1 MFKRMRAYISRIGYA
16 LVYKQYEERLRDQI
30 TGGIIPEHV
39 GLILDGNRRWAKDMG
54 VSVNDGHKYG
64 FQKLKEVLQWCWE
77 MNIRTVT
84 VYALSTENLRRPSE
98 ELGELMSLA
107 EKGFKEVLSSKE
119 VVQNEVRINILGR
132 IDLLS
137 DSLRATIMEAKE
149 KTKGFSRN
157 NLNVAIAY
165 GGRTEIIDATKRILE
180 QVAKGTL
187 KQDEINESIFSKYL
201 YTAGQKDPDL
211 IIRTSGEE
219 RLSGFLLWQSAYS
232 EFYFLDVYWPELRRI
247 DFFRAIRTYQRRKR
261 RFGA

>member
-1 MFKRMRAYISRIGYA
+1 MLKRLRAYISEVAYA
-16 LVYKQYEERLRDQI
+16 LVYKQYEKRLRSQI
-30 TGGIIPEHV
+30 NGGIIPEHV

-54 VSVNDGHKYG
+54 MSINDGHNYG

-77 MNIRTVT
+77 MKIHTVT
-84 VYALSTENLRRPSE
+84 VYALSTENLRRSDD
-98 ELGELMSLA
+98 ELNELMRLA

-119 VVQNEVRINILGR
+119 VAENEVRINVIGR

-137 DSLRATIMEAKE
+137 DSLRSTILEAKE
-149 KTKGFSRN
+149 RTEGYSRN

-180 QVAKGTL
+180 QVTNGTM
-187 KQDEINESIFSKYL
+187 KQDEIDENTFSKFL